1 MATMD
6 IIKLKGGDPANFLDV
21 GGGASEAQVQ
31 KAFEI
36 LNADPKVKTILVNIF
51 GGIMRC
57 DVIAAGIL
65 SAAKTIGMKKP
76 IVIRLQGTNVGEAQK
91 LIQASGFRMIV
102 EDELEDAA
110 TKAVAI
116 AKCVWGD
123 GMGGIVGG
131 RRLLLL
137 LVCLDWGSCV
147 CVLHGSSY
155 GLLTT
160 CVWRRWH

>member
-102 EDELEDAA
+102 EDELENAA

-116 AKCVWGD
+116 AKYVQ
-123 GMGGIVGG
+123 GG
-131 RRLLLL
+131 
-137 LVCLDWGSCV
+137 SV
-147 CVLHGSSY
+147 CVLCVTVWQGESVVVLF
-155 GLLTT
+155 GRGRRACL
-160 CVWRRWH
+160 CVWRVF